1 METPEINPEIFNDM
15 INYEDIFKILKE
27 INNKLN
33 KVDSNVNK
41 LISLYQ
47 IQNNI
52 N

>member
-1 METPEINPEIFNDM
+1 MQTSEINQEIFDDM
-15 INYEDIFKILKE
+15 INYTDIFKILSE

-33 KVDSNVNK
+33 KVDNNVNK